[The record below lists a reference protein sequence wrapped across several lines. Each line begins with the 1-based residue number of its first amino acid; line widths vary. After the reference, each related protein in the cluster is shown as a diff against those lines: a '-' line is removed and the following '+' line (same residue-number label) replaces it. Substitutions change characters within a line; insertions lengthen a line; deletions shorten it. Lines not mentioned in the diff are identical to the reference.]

1 MSTVWGVVLAVAA
14 VALWP
19 GPVAPRGPGAGAG
32 ASPVRSVGRVR
43 VALTG
48 WFGSRRVGSRVRP
61 DDEWVADLAEVV
73 AVGLDAGLD
82 LPRAVLTACHAPTV
96 AERAPWLYARV
107 AAAVGDGRG
116 VASGLAGPLDPSPD
130 GLSRASE
137 RGAGDGVDVLG
148 RAWRLSE
155 EVGAAAS
162 TTTAAAAAV
171 LRSRAAD
178 RRRAAT
184 LVAGPRASMW
194 LLTALPLLGP
204 VLGLLAGVGPGRL
217 YGSPL
222 ARTSALVG
230 VLFAAVGW
238 LWARRLLR
246 RAQRPGTVSG
256 RRG

>member
-1 MSTVWGVVLAVAA
+1 MSTVWGVALAVAA

-19 GPVAPRGPGAGAG
+19 GPVARRGQRTGT
-32 ASPVRSVGRVR
+32 SPVGAVGRVR
-43 VALTG
+43 VALPG
-48 WFGSRRVGSRVRP
+48 WFASRRAGARVRP

-82 LPRAVLTACHAPTV
+82 LSRAVLTACHAPAV
-96 AERAPWLYARV
+96 AQRAPWLHDRV

-116 VASGLAGPLDPSPD
+116 VARCLAGPLDPPLG
-130 GLSRASE
+130 GLSPRPAQRA
-137 RGAGDGVDVLG
+137 ADGVDVLV

-162 TTTAAAAAV
+162 TTTTAAAAV
-171 LRSRAAD
+171 LRSRGAD
-178 RRRAAT
+178 RQRAAT

-194 LLTALPLLGP
+194 LLTTLPLLGP

-256 RRG
+256 RTG

>member
-1 MSTVWGVVLAVAA
+1 MSTAWGVVLAVAA

-19 GPVAPRGPGAGAG
+19 VARQGPGAGT
-32 ASPVRSVGRVR
+32 SPGRPVGPARA
-43 VALTG
+43 ALRG
-48 WFGSRRVGSRVRP
+48 GFGSRRWGARGQP
-61 DDEWVADLAEVV
+61 GDEWVADLAEVV

-82 LPRAVLTACHAPTV
+82 LPRAVLTACHAPAV
-96 AERAPWLYARV
+96 AERAPWLQERV
-107 AAAVGDGRG
+107 TAAVGDGRG
-116 VASGLAGPLDPSPD
+116 VASCLAGPLDPPL
-130 GLSRASE
+130 GVLPRTPE
-137 RGAGDGVDVLG
+137 RGGADGVDVLV

-155 EVGAAAS
+155 DVGAAAS